1 MFIGIDLGTSSLK
14 VIVLDRDHQARASAS
29 VALTV
34 AQPRRQWREQ
44 DPAHW
49 WAACQQALQAALTQA
64 GAARAWELPDQPRTI
79 RTMKRAHS
87 HLLRLFVTG
96 ALAALPLAATVAIF
110 AWAASVLYRWLGP
123 DSAVGSLLVAVGL
136 GVTGSEVI
144 GYLIGIGLVALALVV
159 LGVLVEAGLQRGMAR
174 LLHSVMRRIPLV
186 RQVYEMVQKMVALFY
201 QRDPS
206 AARAMRAVWLRFG
219 GETGGAAVLA
229 LQTAPEVLM
238 VEGRPC
244 VAVLVPTAPVP
255 VGGGLLFVPEHWV
268 SPAALSVEAV
278 TSLYV
283 SMGVTAAQHLPV
295 AAPEISRAP
304 GA

>member
-1 MFIGIDLGTSSLK
+1 MGAGASLGQQLMGGHGIIAP
-14 VIVLDRDHQARASAS
+14 IVLPLMLGAWLVLLEKARSRWVGPLSLAGTL
-29 VALTV
+29 ALLII
-34 AQPRRQWREQ
+34 
-44 DPAHW
+44 
-49 WAACQQALQAALTQA
+49 AARLMEQAA
-64 GAARAWELPDQPRTI
+64 
-79 RTMKRAHS
+79 
-87 HLLRLFVTG
+87 
-96 ALAALPLAATVAIF
+96 
-110 AWAASVLYRWLGP
+110 
-123 DSAVGSLLVAVGL
+123 
-136 GVTGSEVI
+136 TGSVQA
-144 GYLIGIGLVALALVV
+144 YLCLLYTSGIGLVALALVV
-159 LGVLVEAGLQRGMAR
+159 LGGLVEAGLQRGLAR